1 METLKRK
8 SVGRGARSAVALA
21 VALAAALT
29 AGTAGV
35 AGAATPRPDKKAL
48 EESIAGFPNA
58 DVNGA
63 LVRVAGPGGH
73 WWGTSGAADKATG
86 ASVRSDSSFRI
97 GSITKLF
104 TGTVLLQLAAERQVD
119 LDAPV
124 RRYAPGLLPD
134 AFRDVKV
141 AQLLDH
147 TSGLPTPSPLTYGD
161 GSNRWFVENRFRSW
175 TPTEIV
181 KAAVDGKEPAFPPG
195 KAQQYNGINT
205 HVAGLIIE
213 RVTGRTYAEEVR
225 DRITRPLGLR
235 HTYVPAADDVTLPQ
249 PHAHGYRTVD
259 GSLVDVTEQSPSSW
273 AEGGMIST
281 AADLDRFITALLGG
295 RLLPPS
301 QQSRILDLP
310 DVPNAPGNHHCA
322 SLTDPADRG
331 KACFSRIG
339 LMRTTLPDGT
349 VVWGKTGSEPG
360 YTNGVFVKSDLSRR
374 VVYSLNYNN
383 PPGSSELK
391 YVLGIA
397 KAAFSK
403 PRK

>member
-1 METLKRK
+1 MEPQQRK
-8 SVGRGARSAVALA
+8 PARRKPWPAVALTA
-21 VALAAALT
+21 VLAAALT
-29 AGTAGV
+29 AGTAG
-35 AGAATPRPDKKAL
+35 AATPRPDRKAL

-63 LVRVAGPGGH
+63 LVRVAGPAGH

-97 GSITKLF
+97 GSITKIF

-119 LDAPV
+119 PDAPV
-124 RRYAPGLLPD
+124 RRYVPGLLPD
-134 AFRDVKV
+134 AFHDVKV
-141 AQLLDH
+141 AQLLNH
-147 TSGLPTPSPLTYGD
+147 TSGLPGPSPLTYGD
-161 GSNRWFVENRFRSW
+161 GSSKWFAENRFRSW

-181 KAAVDGKEPAFPPG
+181 TAAVDGKKPAFPPG
-195 KAQQYNGINT
+195 TAQQYNGINT

-213 RVTGRTYAEEVR
+213 RVTGRPYAEEVR

-259 GSLVDVTEQSPSSW
+259 GELVDVTEQSPSSW

-301 QQSRILDLP
+301 QQDRIFDLP

-322 SLTDPADRG
+322 SLTDPGNRG
-331 KACFSRIG
+331 RACFSRIG
-339 LMRTTLPDGT
+339 LMRTELPGGT
-349 VVWGKTGSEPG
+349 VVWGKTGSQPG
-360 YTNGVFVKSDLSRR
+360 YTNGVFVTRDLSRR

-383 PPGSSELK
+383 PPGSSELT

-397 KAAFSK
+397 EAAFSK